1 MSWRYLPEIAA
12 TLAAILTAT
21 PILAWEFTPGQPCLL
36 THETSEA
43 AIELTYDPTGP
54 LYSLTVT
61 RAERWPDASVFAMR
75 FDGPNPISIG
85 TSRHERTYGGLALSV
100 TDTGFGN
107 VLDGLQFNQ
116 TAHAIAGDVTVSFPL
131 AGASDPVQA
140 FRTCTADMPV
150 S

>member
-1 MSWRYLPEIAA
+1 MKKITRVFLTCT
-12 TLAAILTAT
+12 TLTT
-21 PILAWEFTPGQPCLL
+21 PAQAWEFMPGIPCLL
-36 THETSEA
+36 THETAGAE
-43 AIELTYDPTGP
+43 IELTYDPTGP
-54 LYSLTVT
+54 LYTVTVT
-61 RAERWPDASVFAMR
+61 RAERWPDAPVFSMR
-75 FDGPNPISIG
+75 FDGANPISIG

-131 AGASDPVQA
+131 AGASEPVQA
-140 FRTCTADMPV
+140 FRTCTADVPV